1 MRPIV
6 YTSTCKYKLF
16 RSHILSYSYNDD
28 VINLKTSCN
37 KEDAVAKMIGWL
49 QGPVCSDLT
58 EPEDGFNEQQL
69 RCMDTLVH
77 TLAKHLT
84 DLRKAAL
91 LEASAAI
98 SFDPKQAES
107 NKVLE
112 SVLDIEDISKRANLF
127 LIDIEDELSKGD
139 LSLLIIDKPA
149 TEKYGEIQITLKS
162 LDRWAKHTHDISILD
177 YLDSRLIATNIQS
190 STGIDLTESNSPKK
204 VIMRQR
210 QQEIAIIKVI
220 ETFGLNPKSLPKNNK
235 GKSGVKAD
243 VRKALHED
251 PLFSGSTVFDKAWE
265 RLSNFKEIVLIAIDP
280 TPK

>member
-1 MRPIV
+1 M
-6 YTSTCKYKLF
+6 
-16 RSHILSYSYNDD
+16 SYSYNDD

-49 QGPVCSDLT
+49 QGPVSHDLT

-69 RCMDTLVH
+69 RCMDTLVY
-77 TLAKHLT
+77 TLAEHLT

-98 SFDPKQAES
+98 SFNPKQAES
-107 NKVLE
+107 NMVLE
-112 SVLDIEDISKRANLF
+112 TVLDIEDIGKRANLF

-139 LSLLIIDKPA
+139 LSLLKIDIPA

-162 LDRWAKHTHDISILD
+162 LDRWAKQTHDISILD
-177 YLDSRLIATNIQS
+177 YLDNRLIATNNQIS
-190 STGIDLTESNSPKK
+190 KTIDLVESNSPKK
-204 VIMRQR
+204 VISRQR
-210 QQEIAIIKVI
+210 QQENTIIEVI
-220 ETFGLNPKSLPKNNK
+220 ENLGFNPKSLPKNID
-235 GKSGVKAD
+235 GLPGIKAS
-243 VRKALHED
+243 VREILRED

-265 RLSNFKEIVLIAIDP
+265 RLSKFKDIVLISVDP